1 MSDGR
6 SDASELALP
15 VRPEDFRAGAARR
28 FDVLSPYDGMVI
40 ESVSDVDFHTLA
52 ATFKVGLLAAEK
64 LRSTHVVQE
73 RLRTWARRIDVRREQ
88 LARIISIETGKP
100 IRFARVEVDVALALL
115 RSYCECPSIQLQR
128 EWTQAQAAY
137 SILNWCDPALAT
149 VTEAATVLSSGRAL
163 VIKPSSRAPLASLA
177 LATYWKEGDDLDALL
192 CVVPSTDAI
201 GMLRASLMTPRV
213 TEVRFRGSRDVG
225 TFVSRTCQEAAVPVT
240 VSTGERLPLVLYSLA
255 DVGAQCDAILKL
267 AFLQPLLSCA
277 ERVSCLY
284 VHDYLADVLIP
295 MLLEKIS
302 QLRVGDPLNDETDI
316 GPVID
321 DVAVALV
328 SEQIEDALSTGASL
342 CGGQVESDGRRMQPM
357 ILDKAQPFMRVC
369 VEEREGLFLPIIR
382 FSDPSELPATTF
394 LTIHSLVSADMHG
407 YADESITRC
416 QSAH

>member
-6 SDASELALP
+6 SDAPDLALP
-15 VRPEDFRAGAARR
+15 IHPVDFRTGPARR

-52 ATFKVGLLAAEK
+52 AIFKEGLRAAEK
-64 LRSTHVVQE
+64 LKSTCVVQD
-73 RLRTWARRIDVRREQ
+73 RLRTWARRIDARREQ
-88 LARIISIETGKP
+88 LARIISVETGKP
-100 IRFARVEVDVALALL
+100 IRFARVEVDAALAVLG
-115 RSYCECPSIQLQR
+115 SYRECPSIRLQH
-128 EWTQAQAAY
+128 EWIPAQAAY
-137 SILNWCDPALAT
+137 SILNWCDPVLNT

-163 VIKPSSRAPLASLA
+163 IIKPSSRAPLASLA
-177 LATYWKEGDDLDALL
+177 LAAYWKEGDDLDALL

-213 TEVRFRGSRDVG
+213 TEVRFRGGRDVG
-225 TFVSRTCQEAAVPVT
+225 TFVSRACQEAAVPVT

-255 DVGAQCDAILKL
+255 DVSAQCDAVLNL

-284 VHDYLADVLIP
+284 VHDYLAEVLIP
-295 MLLEKIS
+295 MLLEKVS

-321 DVAVALV
+321 DIAVALV
-328 SEQIEDALSTGASL
+328 SEQIKEALSMGASFA
-342 CGGQVESDGRRMQPM
+342 CQQVEPDGRQMQPM
-357 ILDKAQPFMRVC
+357 ILDEVQPFMRVC
-369 VEEREGLFLPIIR
+369 VEEREGPLLPIIR
-382 FSDPSELPATTF
+382 FSDPSELPATAC
-394 LTIHSLVSADMHG
+394 LTIHSLLSADTHG
-407 YADESITRC
+407 HADESITRC